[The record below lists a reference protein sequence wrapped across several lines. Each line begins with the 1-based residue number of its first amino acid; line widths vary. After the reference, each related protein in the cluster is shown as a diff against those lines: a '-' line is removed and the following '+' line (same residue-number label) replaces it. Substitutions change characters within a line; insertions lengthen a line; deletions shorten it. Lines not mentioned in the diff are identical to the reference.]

1 MSKYSNAIGIDIS
14 RDKFDVHD
22 YNLDIHKEY
31 PNNESGFKQ
40 LLSQSRKDHGRK
52 LEGIIFCMEHTGLY
66 SLGLSVFL
74 TQKKIPFSMIPGLE
88 IKRSLGMV
96 REKNDKI
103 DSYQIA
109 KYAYLRREEIKEYN
123 LPSEDILKL
132 KSLLS
137 LRERMV
143 KHRASYM
150 ANLKELKTFYKKR
163 KNPLL
168 FKTQEKLIK
177 DLSKQIE
184 HIEKE
189 MSSIIDND
197 AELKKMYRL
206 ATSVIGVGL
215 IVGIT
220 FLVYTNGFTAFENW
234 RQFASYAGI
243 APFSN
248 ESGASRKKPKKVNH
262 MANKRVKTLLSSSAS
277 TSILYNPEMK
287 QYYEK
292 RIMEG
297 KNGMSTRNI
306 IRNKIVARV
315 FAAVN
320 RGTPYVN
327 TLKYA

>member
-1 MSKYSNAIGIDIS
+1 MGNYSKAIGIDVS

-22 YNLDIHKEY
+22 YKLCTYKEY
-31 PNNESGFKQ
+31 TNELSGFKQ
-40 LLSQSRKDHGRK
+40 MLRQARKDHGRK
-52 LEGIIFCMEHTGLY
+52 LEGVIFCMEHTGLY

-74 TQKKIPFSMIPGLE
+74 TEKKIPFSMVPGLE
-88 IKRSLGMV
+88 IKKSLGMV
-96 REKNDKI
+96 REKNDEI

-109 KYAYLRREEIKEYN
+109 RYAYLRREEIKEYE

-143 KHRASYM
+143 KHRASYIG
-150 ANLKELKTFYKKR
+150 NLKELKAFYKKN

-168 FKTQEKLIK
+168 FKTQERLIK
-177 DLSKQIE
+177 DLSKQIDR
-184 HIEKE
+184 IEKE
-189 MSSIIDND
+189 MLEVINND
-197 AELKKMYRL
+197 AKLKRIYQL

-215 IVGIT
+215 IVGTT
-220 FLVYTNGFTAFENW
+220 FLVYTNGFTAFDNW

-243 APFSN
+243 APFSK
-248 ESGASRKKPKKVNH
+248 ESGSSLKKPKRVSH
-262 MANKRVKTLLSSSAS
+262 MANKRVKTLLSSSAA
-277 TSILYNPEMK
+277 TSLLYNPEMRLYF
-287 QYYEK
+287 QK
-292 RIMEG
+292 RISEG
-297 KNGMSTRNI
+297 KNEMSTRNI

-315 FAAVN
+315 FAAVR